1 MATEARALARRIVA
15 DVFGAPAEAASP
27 EPVAASE
34 AQLVARRIVAEI
46 LAERPPPVPVADT
59 APPVPD
65 APPASDVPA
74 VPDVPPVP
82 DAAVEPTVVPPDP
95 DPGEQRPPE
104 PSVTGRPEEP
114 PPARAGRWVL
124 VTLAAAIALAV
135 LFPLAIRALLQLLSM
150 S

>member
-27 EPVAASE
+27 EPVASSE
-34 AQLVARRIVAEI
+34 AQLVARRIVAGI
-46 LAERPPPVPVADT
+46 LAERPPEPPVEDT
-59 APPVPD
+59 APPATDVPPATEEPD
-65 APPASDVPA
+65 APDA
-74 VPDVPPVP
+74 PDAPEAPVGPPVP
-82 DAAVEPTVVPPDP
+82 PP

-104 PSVTGRPEEP
+104 PSVTGRPEEG
-114 PPARAGRWVL
+114 PPARAGRWIL
-124 VTLAAAIALAV
+124 VTLGAAIALAV